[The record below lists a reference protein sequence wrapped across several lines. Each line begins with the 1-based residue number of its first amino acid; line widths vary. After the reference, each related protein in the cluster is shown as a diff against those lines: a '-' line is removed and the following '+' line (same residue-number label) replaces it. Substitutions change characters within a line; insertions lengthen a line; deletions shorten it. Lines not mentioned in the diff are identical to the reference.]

1 MDGTKGSLT
10 GKKLLLLGGGAQM
23 VNVTKLAQSLGC
35 QVHVLD
41 YYDTLRSPAKLIADA
56 YSDLSIFD
64 TDAVVGYIKEH
75 HIDGVMTG
83 YTDSYL
89 FQYKQICEKAGLPY
103 YGSETAFG
111 IATDKMLFKQA
122 CLRCGVGI
130 IPGTNAY
137 DFSTVSDFAQRNG
150 YPLML
155 KPTDNSGSR
164 GVIKCEG
171 PDDLQKC
178 YDYALSYSN
187 SKNVIVEKFMAC
199 DSVVCSYQLS
209 GEDIYLSAFCDRF
222 VYKSKENGS
231 AYTCEARYPSLYLD
245 RFIAEEDSNMKRL
258 FRENGF
264 KDGMVGVMGYVDD
277 KGFYWCEMTYRPS
290 GGHHYTF
297 IGDQSGIN
305 GLALLIEF
313 AVTGKTESYDPKKED
328 PHFKDCCGMIHISGV
343 PEQKIA
349 RIEGIDRVRALPNVI
364 EVSED
369 LRVGQTIGKEGTTAQ
384 ELLSV
389 WVKAK
394 DWSEYEQIIRKIE
407 NIYQVY
413 DENGNTLVKHRAD
426 IAE

>member
-1 MDGTKGSLT
+1 MEKLNRSLT

-35 QVHVLD
+35 EVHVMD
-41 YYDTLRSPAKLIADA
+41 YYDSLRSPAKSVADA
-56 YSDLSIFD
+56 KSDISIFD
-64 TDAVVGYIKEH
+64 TTLVVDYINEH
-75 HIDGVMTG
+75 KIDGVMTG

-89 FQYKQICEKAGLPY
+89 FQYKEICESAGLPY

-122 CLRCGVGI
+122 CRHSGAGV

-137 DFSTVSDFAQRNG
+137 NFDTVLAFAEKNG
-150 YPLML
+150 YPLMI

-171 PDDLQKC
+171 ADKLREC
-178 YDYALSYSN
+178 YEYALSYSQ
-187 SKNVIVEKFMAC
+187 SKNIIVEKFMDC

-209 GEDIYLSAFCDRF
+209 GEDVYLSAFCDRF
-222 VYKSKENGS
+222 VYSSKESGS
-231 AYTCEARYPSLYLD
+231 AYTSEARYPSVYLD
-245 RFIAEEDSNMKRL
+245 RFISEED
-258 FRENGF
+258 ENIRKLLRDHGF
-264 KDGMVGVMGYVDD
+264 KDGMVGIMGYVDD
-277 KGFYWCEMTYRPS
+277 DGFYWCEMTYRPS

-297 IGDQSGIN
+297 IADQSGIN
-305 GLALLIEF
+305 GLSLLIEF
-313 AVTGKTESYDPKKED
+313 AVTGKTESYDPSAEN
-328 PHFKDCCGMIHISGV
+328 PYFKDCCGMVHISGV
-343 PEQKIA
+343 AGQEIA
-349 RIEGIDRVRALPNVI
+349 KIEGIEDVRALPNVL

-394 DWSEYEQIIRKIE
+394 TWTEYKEIIQKIKT
-407 NIYQVY
+407 IYKVY
-413 DENGNTLVKHRAD
+413 DKDGNSLVK
-426 IAE
+426 EN